1 MRQVY
6 LDHAA
11 TTPPHPEVIAAM
23 AEAMEHTFG
32 NASSLHA
39 WGRDARRALEEGR
52 EKVAALIGAQ
62 PAEVFFTSGG
72 TESDNM
78 AVRGVALANA
88 ERGRHIITSAVEH
101 HAVLAACEALEK
113 EGFRVTY
120 LPVDRDG
127 VVRLEDVQQA
137 LTNETVLVSIM
148 AANNEVGS
156 IQPIAEIARLA
167 HEKGAYVHTDAVQ
180 AVGQIPVDVNQW
192 GVDLLSLTGHKF
204 YGPKGVGALY
214 VRRRT
219 RILPMI
225 RGGGQERGL
234 RSGTQNVPGVVALAK
249 AAELAQRELPERTRH
264 LLALRQRLW
273 QGLHSK
279 VPDISLNGHP
289 SLRLPGNLSVNV
301 HGVEGETLLLSLDMK
316 GIALSAGSACAAGA
330 LEPSHVLKAMGVA
343 TDTARGS
350 LRFSLGRGN
359 TAEDVD
365 YVLAELPPLVE
376 KLRAM
381 RPRPRA

>member
-127 VVRLEDVQQA
+127 VVRLEDIQQA

-289 SLRLPGNLSVNV
+289 NLRLPGNLSVNV

-359 TAEDVD
+359 TAEDID

-381 RPRPRA
+381 RPRPRV